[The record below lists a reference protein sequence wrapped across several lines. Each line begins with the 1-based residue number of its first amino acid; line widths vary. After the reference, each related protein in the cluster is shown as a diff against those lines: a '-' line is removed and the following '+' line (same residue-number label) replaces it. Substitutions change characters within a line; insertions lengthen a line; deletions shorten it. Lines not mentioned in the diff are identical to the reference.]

1 MGQRVAGVQ
10 MDGEHLLGTGGDHE
24 VGVLLAWAWLWKKRE
39 EEHRQG
45 GRWTA
50 ATAIE
55 KRRFHREG
63 IDRDTSVFTSWKIR
77 GRKYYST
84 L

>member
-1 MGQRVAGVQ
+1 MESTCWGQEA
-10 MDGEHLLGTGGDHE
+10 TTE